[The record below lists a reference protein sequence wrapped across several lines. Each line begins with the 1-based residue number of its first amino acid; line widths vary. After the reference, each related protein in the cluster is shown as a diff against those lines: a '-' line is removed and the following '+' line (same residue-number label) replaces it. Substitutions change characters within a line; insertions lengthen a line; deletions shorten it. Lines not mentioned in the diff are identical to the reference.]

1 MTTPTVTEVIGN
13 DITKLM
19 RPGTEKRQGMRGFDP
34 DYVDIVDYIVRC
46 THKIWEEKQV
56 GLIYTHYAHNAL
68 VHGTRGDTYGV
79 ESVVA
84 STVQTLAMFPDRRLF
99 ADDVIWSGDD
109 EGGYYTSHRITSTA
123 HHSGYGPYGPPTGR
137 KLRYRVIAD
146 CIVKENRIIEE
157 WLVRDELSIVRQ
169 IGLDEAELV
178 KAIAEGWAALKG
190 PESDVQGA
198 VERSKGQ
205 LPPEP
210 LPPPTRPDVAA
221 CCVPGQAPASG
232 LAGQSFD
239 IEDFVRRAW
248 HDIWNRRMFS
258 EVFRL
263 YAPTFECHSAS
274 GRELYGQN
282 DALQFVLDWLA
293 AFPDGR
299 MFIDHFAVQGSA
311 ETLYRV
317 AVRWTF
323 VGTHE
328 GHGIYGKPT
337 GKRVRVMG
345 ITHQHI
351 KDGRF
356 VAEWTVFD
364 ELALMAQLL
373 DCGAVAPL

>member
-1 MTTPTVTEVIGN
+1 LTTPNVTEVIGN

-19 RPGTEKRQGMRGFDP
+19 NPGAEKRQGMRGFDP

-68 VHGTRGDTYGV
+68 VHGTRGDSVGV

-84 STVQTLAMFPDRRLF
+84 GTVQTLAMFPDRRLF

-109 EGGYYTSHRITSTA
+109 EQGYYTSHRITSTA
-123 HHSGYGPYGPPTGR
+123 HHSGFGPYGPPTGR

-146 CIVKENRIIEE
+146 CVVRENRIIEE
-157 WLVRDELSIVRQ
+157 WLVRDELSIARQ
-169 IGLDEAELV
+169 LGLDEAALV
-178 KAIAEGWAALKG
+178 KAIAEDWAARRG
-190 PESDVQGA
+190 PEADVRSA

-210 LPPPTRPDVAA
+210 LPPSTRE
-221 CCVPGQAPASG
+221 G
-232 LAGQSFD
+232 FD

-258 EVFRL
+258 EIFRL
-263 YAPTFECHSAS
+263 YAPNFECHSAS

-299 MFIDHFAVQGSA
+299 MTIDHFAVQGSA
-311 ETLYRV
+311 ETAYRV

-323 VGTHE
+323 LGTHE

-337 GKRVRVMG
+337 GKRVRVLG
-345 ITHQHI
+345 ISHQHVR
-351 KDGRF
+351 DGKF

-364 ELALMAQLL
+364 ELALMAQVLE
-373 DCGAVAPL
+373 CGDVSPL